1 MNAIFLHACSGA
13 VRILNCSCA
22 NEVATN
28 INDVWIVVSICLAIV
43 IVAWNAKDTILSW
56 KSQEIDANKE
66 EQSEKKEKEKEECI
80 RKQKSD
86 ILNKYLDFLKEQTK
100 EKDHVTIEE
109 YEKQRKDFMRQ
120 LLVLIKESK
129 DNKQMETENS
139 QLDNKTKTIEEEKKE
154 SINYL
159 IDVLKKYVYSEK
171 TQPTNIDQT
180 KIDKYRQ
187 TLEKMIY
194 LSQNDKLN
202 EFDPKESN

>member
-129 DNKQMETENS
+129 ENKQMETENS